1 MSSDDTTDENNF
13 DEEKSGL
20 NISRRQALGGGAAAA
35 LGLGAVGAGVGFM
48 RSENYLTD
56 VDRGQAELMADN
68 QRNTLEQVKEDFES
82 TNSSLEVSTD
92 IDDYQGRGKLIDN
105 SFVLKQAGENSDN
118 YIVPRE
124 NDGNSVEFVNF
135 ETPED
140 MNPDEITLQS
150 VIDRTDNDI
159 GDIAI
164 SQALEGRKTAEVEEF
179 QEVVAYLP
187 ANEEGNP
194 DVNSESL
201 ESLESLKQE
210 LDEAITE
217 NYLSLMANL
226 ENVSTTSGDLIHDE
240 IGESGTERIAPV
252 GTRLIS
258 GENYRESDH
267 LTEDEATNLLQ
278 GKGEYEEIGL
288 YDTKNQA
295 DELIQEVA
303 ADTVKTAIV
312 SDTLGR
318 AIETAGGTSEFYFS
332 ESEETYAGLDL
343 DEGLEE
349 EIEDYAD
356 ERDLGS
362 EELEY
367 QVRSKDG
374 NVTLRYG
381 EDLDSGDYEELS
393 LGE

>member
-1 MSSDDTTDENNF
+1 MSSEDTTDENSF
-13 DEEKSGL
+13 DKEKSGR

-35 LGLGAVGAGVGFM
+35 LGIGALGAGVGFM
-48 RSENYLTD
+48 RSESYLTD
-56 VDRGQAELMADN
+56 VNRGQVELMADN
-68 QRNTLEQVKEDFES
+68 QRNTLEQVKEDFEA

-105 SFVLKQAGENSDN
+105 NFVLKQAGENSDN

-124 NDGNSVEFVNF
+124 NDGQSVEFVNF
-135 ETPED
+135 ESPED

-187 ANEEGNP
+187 ANEDGNP
-194 DVNSESL
+194 DVNNESL
-201 ESLESLKQE
+201 ESLETLKQE

-217 NYLSLMANL
+217 DYLSLMSNL
-226 ENVSTTSGDLIHDE
+226 ENVSTNSGDLIHDE

-252 GTRLIS
+252 GTRLVS

-267 LTEDEATNLLQ
+267 LTENEASNLLQ
-278 GKGEYEEIGL
+278 GEGEYEEVGL
-288 YDTKNQA
+288 YDTKSQA

-318 AIETAGGTSEFYFS
+318 AIETAGGTAEFYFS
-332 ESEETYAGLDL
+332 ESEQTYAGLEL
-343 DEGLEE
+343 DGELEE
-349 EIEDYAD
+349 EIEGYAD
-356 ERDLGS
+356 ERGLES

-367 QVRSKDG
+367 QVRSKDDE
-374 NVTLRYG
+374 VTLRYG